1 VTHVVLT
8 PLRVDDSET
17 LFAWINDRALVVMN
31 APYKPVPRSA
41 HDAWFEAVQRDSS
54 RVIRAIRDT
63 PDGPALGTCQLHD
76 LHPIHRTAELQIRI
90 GAASARGR
98 GVGTSAVRGLVAL
111 AFGELHLHRVFV
123 HVFSTNE
130 AAIGLY
136 RKVGFQHEG
145 TLREAALIEG
155 RRVDLHVM
163 GILRSE
169 WHG

>member
-1 VTHVVLT
+1 MTDVVLT
-8 PLRVDDSET
+8 PLRAEDSDT
-17 LFAWINDRALVVMN
+17 LFAWINDRALVVLN
-31 APYKPVPRSA
+31 APFRPVPRAA
-41 HDAWFEAVQRDSS
+41 HDAWFDAVQRDPS

-63 PDGPALGTCQLHD
+63 AEGPVLGTCQLHD
-76 LHPIHRTAELQIRI
+76 LHPVHRTAELQIRI

-98 GVGTSAVRGLVAL
+98 GLGTSAVRALVAL
-111 AFGELHLHRVFV
+111 AFGELALHRVFV

-130 AAIGLY
+130 PAIGLY
-136 RKVGFQHEG
+136 RKVGFRHEG

-163 GILRSE
+163 GLLRDE